1 VGSPEVM
8 CNQSEEML
16 QPEPGAF
23 PGFLFTVHFV
33 SFPKGNPII
42 YALFPTGVSLW
53 MVIP

>member
-1 VGSPEVM
+1 M